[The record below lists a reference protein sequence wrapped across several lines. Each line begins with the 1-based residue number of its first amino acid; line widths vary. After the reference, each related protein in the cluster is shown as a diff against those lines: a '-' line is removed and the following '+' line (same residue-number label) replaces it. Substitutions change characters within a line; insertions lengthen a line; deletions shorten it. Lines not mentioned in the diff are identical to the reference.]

1 MTAGAENT
9 VVRREAGGARL
20 GGGWGVRSPK
30 GAEPTGMTKGTL
42 GGGLVKTCSW
52 ELGG

>member
-9 VVRREAGGARL
+9 VVRRAAGGAGL
-20 GGGWGVRSPK
+20 GRGWGVRSPK
-30 GAEPTGMTKGTL
+30 GAEPTGVTKGTP
-42 GGGLVKTCSW
+42 GGLVKICSW

>member
-20 GGGWGVRSPK
+20 GGGRGVQSPK
-30 GAEPTGMTKGTL
+30 GAETTVMTKGTP
-42 GGGLVKTCSW
+42 GGLVKICSW